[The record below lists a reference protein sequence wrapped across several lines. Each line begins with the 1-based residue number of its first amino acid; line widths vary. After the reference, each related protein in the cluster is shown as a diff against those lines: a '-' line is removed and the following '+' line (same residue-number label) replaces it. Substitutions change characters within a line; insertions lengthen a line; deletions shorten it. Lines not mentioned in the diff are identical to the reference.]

1 LTFDEYAEHHKHH
14 THDKPMKTSSTTKGL
29 MKLTA
34 NSTRRVTAK
43 VPGVAMA
50 LFLVLGFSSPSGAS
64 WLGPNVP
71 TSLQGSPTLNGG
83 GALLHSNLLATPT
96 LRRSYHSAN
105 AITRLT
111 ASVQAQRVTATS
123 SVDQLMAA
131 LGGASQPSRIT
142 IPSISVDAKI
152 VPVGIDP
159 ATKSLVVPAQGSVVG
174 WFSRGAKQRPTVLV
188 GHVDTAKK
196 AAVFYRLPKLRTGD
210 SIRVINSDETVRRYR
225 VERITRVGKNS
236 FPTKSVYLGSGLRLI
251 TCGGKFDRKTGHY
264 EDNIIVF
271 AKAI

>member
-1 LTFDEYAEHHKHH
+1 MKHSSAS
-14 THDKPMKTSSTTKGL
+14 KQQVTS
-29 MKLTA
+29 
-34 NSTRRVTAK
+34 K
-43 VPGVAMA
+43 VLGMAVA
-50 LFLVLGFSSPSGAS
+50 LFLVLGFSSPSNAS
-64 WLGPNVP
+64 WF
-71 TSLQGSPTLNGG
+71 GSNSP
-83 GALLHSNLLATPT
+83 APLLAT
-96 LRRSYHSAN
+96 
-105 AITRLT
+105 
-111 ASVQAQRVTATS
+111 
-123 SVDQLMAA
+123 VDQLTAPLVAA
-131 LGGASQPSRIT
+131 SPPSRIS

-159 ATKSLVVPAQGSVVG
+159 TTKSLVVPAQGSVVG
-174 WFSRGAKQRPTVLV
+174 WFSKGAKQRPTVLV

-210 SIRVINSDETVRRYR
+210 SIRVTNSDDSVRRYR

-271 AKAI
+271 AKAA